1 MSTYKMNLGFS
12 FKTQAHV
19 NFNEPLSIPH
29 KHTCSCVICW
39 RIPSGLWTTSPGIWT
54 TFPGIWTTGWPR
66 RQQWPSIPTQSPPRS
81 PLSSAHLGLDG
92 NINPA
97 QILEDDFLRTLCG
110 LKIVHTQYTLT
121 QQCSLWARVGPAQ
134 FVDREGL
141 ALLNPIRTE
150 WKMKGWNVEEIW
162 HNILLSIRYCFNH
175 LHYISSLQSSAF
187 EKENE
192 IHI

>member
-1 MSTYKMNLGFS
+1 MLMGRIGTKGGCDVAMMISLNVMAMELVFS
-12 FKTQAHV
+12 SSV
-19 NFNEPLSIPH
+19 
-29 KHTCSCVICW
+29 CCVCLRGPRRYIVKW
-39 RIPSGLWTTSPGIWT
+39 RWYSSDT
-54 TFPGIWTTGWPR
+54 WTTGWQR
-66 RQQWPSIPTQSPPRS
+66 LQQWPSIPTQSPPRS

-134 FVDREGL
+134 FVDGEGL

-162 HNILLSIRYCFNH
+162 HNILLPH
-175 LHYISSLQSSAF
+175 
-187 EKENE
+187 
-192 IHI
+192 